1 MKTREFAIVC
11 FVALFLTGL
20 VSPIAAE
27 KGDKQ
32 IRFGVL
38 YSMPTD
44 DLVVDDQPNGP
55 RTTELDDAVGLHASF
70 EFQVSDLIGIEP
82 GISSVGYDLTVEE
95 SGFPDENGDTDLFA
109 LTTNINF
116 HFEKDSGLDLFFG
129 PTIGYA
135 FWDDIELDGFPDPDS
150 TDDEFLFG
158 VNFGLDYPIGSG
170 AWDFNVGL
178 NYLVLDVTPPGD
190 EIGVNPIQLKVGLTY
205 NF

>member
-32 IRFGVL
+32 LRFGVL

-44 DLVVDDQPNGP
+44 DLVVGDQ
-55 RTTELDDAVGLHASF
+55 TTELDDAVGLYASF

-82 GISSVGYDLTVEE
+82 GISSVGYDLTVEQ
-95 SGFPDENGDTDLFA
+95 SPFLDENGDTDLLA
-109 LTTNINF
+109 LTANINF

-135 FWDDIELDGFPDPDS
+135 FWDDIETDNFTPDP

-158 VNFGLDYPIGSG
+158 VNFGLDYPFGEG
-170 AWDFNVGL
+170 AWAFNAGL
-178 NYLVLDVTPPGD
+178 SYLSFNIAATNDD
-190 EIGVNPIQLKVGLTY
+190 IGVSPIELKVGLTY
-205 NF
+205 SF